1 MKRSAIRC
9 LLIMVF
15 ALGMTPLAAYAL
27 TQDHG
32 TPDQQAPVVQRQRE
46 PNSMWQKLNLTDD
59 QKAKMKDLRQQTRQQ
74 VQAVRNDSSLAPEQR
89 AAKIREIRRN
99 NMKRM
104 QSILTPEQRKQ
115 HMQQM
120 RRERRQKRDVNLP
133 PQE

>member
-1 MKRSAIRC
+1 MKRSAMRC
-9 LLIMVF
+9 LLIIVC
-15 ALGMTPLAAYAL
+15 ALGMTPLAAYAQ

-32 TPDQQAPVVQRQRE
+32 TPDQQVPVVRRQRE
-46 PNSMWQKLNLTDD
+46 PNSMRQKLNLTDD

-115 HMQQM
+115 MQQM

-133 PQE
+133 PHE